1 MIDLTALHNNSLFGG
16 ITEDEIEK
24 IRHFF
29 QVEKF
34 TKGQFIEKEGK
45 EGDRI
50 YFIVQGSVEILK
62 ALTHKE
68 KNRRITVLKEGDT
81 FGEMELIDVQ
91 PCAASVRALEDTT
104 TLTLTN
110 RGLYEVS
117 KTNLKTFSL
126 LIMNLAREISRR
138 LRKMDDFFAEKCF

>member
-1 MIDLTALHNNSLFGG
+1 MIDLTALHNHSLFGG
-16 ITEDEIEK
+16 ITKDEIEK
-24 IRHFF
+24 IRPFF

-62 ALTHKE
+62 ALIHE
-68 KNRRITVLKEGDT
+68 EENRRITVLKEGDT

-138 LRKMDDFFAEKCF
+138 LRKMDDFFAEKCL